1 MSPVRAPLT
10 SLLERTARA
19 ALARKGFRSRHVETS
34 HGRMHAY
41 DAEGG
46 GDAPPTVFLHGIGS
60 AATPFA
66 PLFGRVRAR
75 AKRVVAPD
83 FLGHGFSEEPR
94 GRFTPSALFES
105 TTEALDALVDEPAI
119 VVGNSLGG
127 SVALQYAIAR
137 PERVRALV
145 LLSPAGARATDEEW
159 DQIRGSFDIKNRRE
173 ARTFV
178 DRIYHRTP
186 FLARVVAHE
195 IPAGLRRRAIRDLL
209 ETATNDDAPTPEQLA
224 ALRMPI
230 LLIWGRSE
238 RLLPQRFLDYFR
250 AHLPAHAAV
259 EQPDAMGHCPH
270 FDAPDRLAKRIDELA
285 QTLSTPSTASTSR
298 RP

>member
-1 MSPVRAPLT
+1 MSMIRAPLT

-19 ALARKGFRSRHVETS
+19 ALRKQGYETREVPTA
-34 HGRMHAY
+34 HGRMHVY
-41 DAEGG
+41 DARGAG
-46 GDAPPTVFLHGIGS
+46 QAPTTVFLHGIGS

-75 AKRVVAPD
+75 ARRVVAPD
-83 FLGHGFSEEPR
+83 LLGHGFSDEPR
-94 GRFTPSALFES
+94 ARFTPSVLYAS
-105 TTEALDALVDEPAI
+105 TNEALDEILDEPAI

-159 DQIRGSFDIKNRRE
+159 TEMRAAFDVNNRRQ
-173 ARTFV
+173 ARAFV

-186 FLARVVAHE
+186 FLARVIAHE
-195 IPAGLRRRAIRDLL
+195 IPASLRRRAIRELL
-209 ETATNDDAPTPEQLA
+209 ETATNDDAPTPEQLG
-224 ALRMPI
+224 ALRMPV

-250 AHLPAHAAV
+250 EHLPAHAVV
-259 EQPDAMGHCPH
+259 EEPDAMGHCPH
-270 FDAPDRLAKRIDELA
+270 FDAPERVARRIHEL
-285 QTLSTPSTASTSR
+285 TLEL
-298 RP
+298 